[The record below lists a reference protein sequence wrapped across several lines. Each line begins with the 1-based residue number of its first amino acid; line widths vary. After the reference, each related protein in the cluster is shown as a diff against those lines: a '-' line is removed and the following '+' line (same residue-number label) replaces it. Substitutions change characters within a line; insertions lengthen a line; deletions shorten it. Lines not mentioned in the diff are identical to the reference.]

1 MGVITAL
8 GELLSPQYLLMMIA
22 GTMGGIMIGAMP
34 GLTSVMGVTL
44 LLPFTYGMD
53 PAAGISMLLA
63 ISFGAIY
70 GGSITAILIGT
81 PGTPASAA
89 TMIEGRQFTARGEG
103 GRAIGLSTFASWI
116 GGTISALVLICVAP
130 QLAKL
135 ALKFG
140 PPEYFCL
147 AVFGLTIIAGNAG
160 NDGKAV
166 FGLTIIASI
175 SGKNM
180 LKGIIAGLL
189 GLLLSTIGLDPLT
202 GFSRYSFGVVNLYS
216 GLQTV
221 PLMIGLFAIAQVFMN
236 FRTGVAQNQI
246 TQKVTRVLPSKED
259 LKKSLPVSIMCGFIG
274 TFIGIIPAAGADIA
288 AFVSYDVAKK
298 RSRHP
303 EEFGTGCVE
312 GIAAPE
318 AGNNGDTSGALVP
331 MLTLGVPGDATAAV
345 LIGALTLQGL
355 QPGPQLFTEHMDI
368 VNRIFA
374 STLVANFLFLV
385 LGLLGVR
392 LFIKVIQI
400 KPYILTPIIFVLC
413 ILGSYALRNNMF
425 DVGAMLLIAVVGY
438 FFLKLEI
445 PIAPIVLALI
455 LGPLAESN
463 LRRSL
468 LLSQGSAS
476 IFFTRPICIFF
487 LVLALVSLCWPL
499 LRKLLSGRKKQA

>member
-1 MGVITAL
+1 MVFFQS
-8 GELLSPQYLLMMIA
+8 LLTILHPSILLVMII
-22 GTMGGIMIGAMP
+22 GSIGGIVIGAMP

-53 PAAGISMLLA
+53 ATTGMAMLLS

-89 TMIEGRQFTARGEG
+89 TMIEGRQFAARGEG
-103 GRAIGLSTFASWI
+103 GRALGISTVSSWV
-116 GGTISALVLICVAP
+116 GGTISAIMLILIAP

-140 PPEYFCL
+140 APEYCTLCL
-147 AVFGLTIIAGNAG
+147 
-160 NDGKAV
+160 

-175 SGKNM
+175 SGKS
-180 LKGIIAGLL
+180 LHKGAIAGFL
-189 GLLLSTIGLDPLT
+189 GLLISTIGIDPMT
-202 GFSRYSFGVVNLYS
+202 GFSRFAFGNINLYS

-221 PLMIGLFAIAQVFMN
+221 PLMIGLFAISQVFVN
-236 FRTGVAQNQI
+236 LKDGVEQNVI
-246 TQKVTRVLPSKED
+246 TQKVTSILPSWSD
-259 LKKSLPVSIMCGFIG
+259 LKQSLPVAIRSGFIG

-298 RSRHP
+298 FSKHP
-303 EEFGTGCVE
+303 EAFGSGCIE
-312 GIAAPE
+312 GLAAPE

-345 LIGALTLQGL
+345 LVGALTLHGL
-355 QPGPQLFTEHMDI
+355 QPGPTLFTKDI
-368 VNRIFA
+368 VVVNNIFA
-374 STLVANFLFLV
+374 SALIANLLFLIF
-385 LGLLGVR
+385 GLLGIRV
-392 LFIKVIQI
+392 FIKIIQI

-413 ILGSYALRNNMF
+413 IIGSFALRNNIF
-425 DVGAMLLIAVVGY
+425 DVGAMLVISVIGY
-438 FFLKLEI
+438 FFVYLEI

-455 LGPLAESN
+455 LGPMFESN

-468 LLSQGSAS
+468 LLSKGSFS
-476 IFFTRPICIFF
+476 IFFTRPISLFF
-487 LVLALVSLCWPL
+487 ILLAVISLLWPI
-499 LRKLLSGRKKQA
+499 LRKKLEKETGTSL

>member
-1 MGVITAL
+1 MVFFQS
-8 GELLSPQYLLMMIA
+8 LLTILHPSILLVMII
-22 GTMGGIMIGAMP
+22 GSIGGIVIGAMP

-53 PAAGISMLLA
+53 ATTGMAMLLS

-89 TMIEGRQFTARGEG
+89 TMIEGRQFAARGEG
-103 GRAIGLSTFASWI
+103 GRALGISTVSSWV
-116 GGTISALVLICVAP
+116 GGTISAIMLILIAP

-140 PPEYFCL
+140 APEYCTLCL
-147 AVFGLTIIAGNAG
+147 
-160 NDGKAV
+160 

-175 SGKNM
+175 SGKS
-180 LKGIIAGLL
+180 LHKGAIAGFL
-189 GLLLSTIGLDPLT
+189 GLLISTIGIDPMT
-202 GFSRYSFGVVNLYS
+202 GFSRFAFGNINLYS

-221 PLMIGLFAIAQVFMN
+221 PLMIGLFAISQVFVN
-236 FRTGVAQNQI
+236 LKDGVEQNVI
-246 TQKVTRVLPSKED
+246 TQKVTSILPSWSD
-259 LKKSLPVSIMCGFIG
+259 LKQSLPVAIRSGFIG

-298 RSRHP
+298 FSKHP
-303 EEFGTGCVE
+303 EAFGSGCIE
-312 GIAAPE
+312 GLAAPE

-345 LIGALTLQGL
+345 LVGALTLHGL
-355 QPGPQLFTEHMDI
+355 QPGPTLFTKDI
-368 VNRIFA
+368 VVVNDIFA
-374 STLVANFLFLV
+374 SALIANLLFLIF
-385 LGLLGVR
+385 GLLGIRV
-392 LFIKVIQI
+392 FIKIIQI

-413 ILGSYALRNNMF
+413 IIGSFALRNNIF
-425 DVGAMLLIAVVGY
+425 DVGAMLVISVIGY
-438 FFLKLEI
+438 FFVYLEI

-455 LGPLAESN
+455 LGPMFESN

-468 LLSQGSAS
+468 LLSKGSFS
-476 IFFTRPICIFF
+476 IFFTRPISLFF
-487 LVLALVSLCWPL
+487 ILLAVISLLWPI
-499 LRKLLSGRKKQA
+499 LRKKLEKETGTSL

>member
-1 MGVITAL
+1 MEFFNAL
-8 GELLSPQYLLMMIA
+8 VDILNPGTILIMIA
-22 GTMGGIMIGAMP
+22 STAGGIIIGAMP

-53 PAAGISMLLA
+53 ASTGIIMLLC

-70 GGSITAILIGT
+70 GGSITAILIST

-89 TMIEGRQFTARGEG
+89 TMIEGARFAERGEG
-103 GRAIGLSTFASWI
+103 GRAIGISTFASWL
-116 GGTISALVLICVAP
+116 GGTISAIVLILVSP

-140 PPEYFCL
+140 SAEYCCL
-147 AVFGLTIIAGNAG
+147 AL
-160 NDGKAV
+160 

-216 GLQTV
+216 GLQVV
-221 PLMIGLFAIAQVFMN
+221 PLMIGLFAISQVFVN
-236 FRTGVAQNQI
+236 LKDGIKQNVVR
-246 TQKVTRVLPSKED
+246 QKVERVIPSRAD
-259 LKKSLPVSIMCGFIG
+259 LKKSIPVSIRSAFIG

-298 RSRHP
+298 LSKHP
-303 EEFGTGCVE
+303 EEFGKGCVE
-312 GIAAPE
+312 GLAAPE

-355 QPGPQLFTEHMDI
+355 QPGPLLFTEHWDT
-368 VNRIFA
+368 VNHIFA
-374 STLVANFLFLV
+374 GGLLANLLMLI
-385 LGLLGVR
+385 LGLAGIR
-392 LFIKVIQI
+392 LFVKIIQI

-413 ILGSYALRNNMF
+413 IMGSYALRNNIF
-425 DVGAMLLIAVVGY
+425 DVGAMLVIAIIGY
-438 FFLKLEI
+438 FLIFLEI

-455 LGPLAESN
+455 LGPMFESN
-463 LRRSL
+463 LRRAL
-468 LLSQGSAS
+468 VLSNGSFS
-476 IFFTRPICIFF
+476 VFFTRPICIFF
-487 LVLALVSLCWPL
+487 LVLVVLSLLWPL
-499 LRKLLSGRKKQA
+499 IQKKIFKPSDSPAE

>member
-1 MGVITAL
+1 M
-8 GELLSPQYLLMMIA
+8 
-22 GTMGGIMIGAMP
+22 
-34 GLTSVMGVTL
+34 
-44 LLPFTYGMD
+44 
-53 PAAGISMLLA
+53 
-63 ISFGAIY
+63 
-70 GGSITAILIGT
+70 
-81 PGTPASAA
+81 
-89 TMIEGRQFTARGEG
+89 
-103 GRAIGLSTFASWI
+103 
-116 GGTISALVLICVAP
+116 
-130 QLAKL
+130 
-135 ALKFG
+135 
-140 PPEYFCL
+140 
-147 AVFGLTIIAGNAG
+147 
-160 NDGKAV
+160 
-166 FGLTIIASI
+166 
-175 SGKNM
+175 
-180 LKGIIAGLL
+180 
-189 GLLLSTIGLDPLT
+189 
-202 GFSRYSFGVVNLYS
+202 NLYS

-259 LKKSLPVSIMCGFIG
+259 LKKSLPVSIMCGCIG

>member
-1 MGVITAL
+1 MGVLTAL
-8 GELLSPQYLLMMIA
+8 GEILSPQYLLMMIA
-22 GTMGGIMIGAMP
+22 GTIGGIMIGAMP
-34 GLTSVMGVTL
+34 GLTSVMGGTL

-147 AVFGLTIIAGNAG
+147 AVFGLTIIA
-160 NDGKAV
+160 
-166 FGLTIIASI
+166 SI

-180 LKGIIAGLL
+180 LKGIIAGLI

-236 FRTGVAQNQI
+236 FKTGVAQNHI
-246 TQKVTRVLPSKED
+246 TQKVTRVLPAKED

-298 RSRHP
+298 RSKHP

-425 DVGAMLLIAVVGY
+425 DVGAMLLIAVIGY

-487 LVLALVSLCWPL
+487 LLLAVLSLCWPL
-499 LRKLLSGRKKQA
+499 LRKVLSNRKKAA